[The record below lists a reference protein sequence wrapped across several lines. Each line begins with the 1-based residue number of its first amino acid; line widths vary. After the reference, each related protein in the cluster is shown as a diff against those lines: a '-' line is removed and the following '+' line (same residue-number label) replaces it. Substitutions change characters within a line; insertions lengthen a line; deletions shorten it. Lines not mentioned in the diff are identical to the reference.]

1 MSSDASASIWRVTPP
16 GYVHEYGDTRATR
29 IARILKT
36 AADRPGAA
44 IPRVPILCEATMP
57 ERHFV
62 KYTFLK
68 VAPAWRRLDDAER
81 ARHKREFLAA
91 CEDFA
96 SERLL
101 RAFSLVG
108 TRGDADMMLLTQA
121 TNLERIHEFHVVLAQ
136 SGLMKWCETPYSYLA
151 MTKPSEYSDESRLQ
165 VRPAHAKYLFVYP
178 FVKTREWYRLPPDER
193 WRIMQEHIA
202 VGREFPQ
209 IDLNTSYSFGLDD
222 QEFVVAFETDD
233 PGSFLDL
240 VQRLRTTESSS
251 YTKRDT
257 PTFTCVGVLGRAGVE
272 RARRRAADRRGGRM
286 TTDAARRL
294 RRGPRHHGDRRRT
307 GRAHHRVLG
316 RDAPGVGADHR
327 LAAGARRP
335 VHDAVSREVGV
346 RRARV
351 TRRSSPRTSSGCCAS
366 SRSSSST
373 SRCTWRRPP
382 ARSRGTTST

>member
-1 MSSDASASIWRVTPP
+1 
-16 GYVHEYGDTRATR
+16 
-29 IARILKT
+29 
-36 AADRPGAA
+36 
-44 IPRVPILCEATMP
+44 MP

-108 TRGDADMMLLTQA
+108 TRGDADMMLLSQA

-257 PTFTCVGVLGRAGVE
+257 PTFTCVGCSVE
-272 RARRRAADRRGGRM
+272 RALNALDGEAL
-286 TTDAARRL
+286 T
-294 RRGPRHHGDRRRT
+294 
-307 GRAHHRVLG
+307 V
-316 RDAPGVGADHR
+316 
-327 LAAGARRP
+327 
-335 VHDAVSREVGV
+335 EVT
-346 RRARV
+346 A
-351 TRRSSPRTSSGCCAS
+351 
-366 SRSSSST
+366 
-373 SRCTWRRPP
+373 
-382 ARSRGTTST
+382 